1 MKVLKI
7 LILEDEINVLYTII
21 KYFYD
26 LDQKTTNKFIT
37 SYFSFDICQ
46 YKIPL
51 QITEYDIILID
62 RDNLYSQNFH
72 TIFFYSFKNIKNID
86 FNKYKNLSKKIYL
99 ISGSEVNNKDFINK
113 FIKFW
118 INNNIITNIQ
128 QQKEIEKIL
137 EANIYTKSLKNY
149 LNIFKPYI
157 NKIVKEQKIN
167 FKK

>member
-72 TIFFYSFKNIKNID
+72 TIFFNSFKNIKNID